1 MKAINSV
8 QWPGRQQIVEHEING
23 RKIRILL
30 DVAHTPGEK
39 VVLVDF
45 DRFQESMKICANW
58 EAEKKQG
65 KNFVLMR
72 SALGREID
80 SQMVHLAKILKP
92 EYFAGSLNIAKD
104 VSELDPN
111 GRMENCSCFYPT
123 FLNKELE
130 EQLAEVR
137 LSKRVDLMGPQNIF
151 N

>member
-8 QWPGRQQIVEHEING
+8 QWPGRQQIVEHEVNG

-30 DVAHTPGEK
+30 DVAHTPGK
-39 VVLVDF
+39 KIVLLDF
-45 DRFQESMKICANW
+45 DRFLESMKICANW
-58 EAEKKQG
+58 AAEKKQG
-65 KNFVLMR
+65 KIFVLMK

-80 SQMVHLAKILKP
+80 SQMVHLAEILKP

-104 VSELDPN
+104 ISELEPS
-111 GRMENCSCFYPT
+111 GRKENFSCFYPT

-137 LSKRVDLMGPQNIF
+137 SSNRVDLVGPQNF
-151 N
+151 F